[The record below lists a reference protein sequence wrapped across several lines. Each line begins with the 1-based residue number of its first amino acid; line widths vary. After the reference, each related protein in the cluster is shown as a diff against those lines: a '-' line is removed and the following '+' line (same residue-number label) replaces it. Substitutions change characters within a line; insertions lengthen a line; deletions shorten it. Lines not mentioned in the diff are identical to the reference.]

1 ATLLLVPSHTYT
13 TLRHFFFY
21 FKGIS
26 YQVGKLNAS
35 ETRQGW
41 NCNSGCKA
49 PQHCTLP
56 RCTNVVFP
64 HTFSGSGIV
73 RVFVS
78 LSHQDQSSDAV
89 HSPSA
94 VWAESISTAGFQLC
108 SRATGSTNDTGIIN
122 WVAFQDKPMLT
133 HGSVTFSGIW
143 TTETKC
149 EKVAFSQSFASKPR
163 VFVSV
168 KYTRSTKPNDA
179 MYLWLENVNSG
190 GFEVCLREFLR
201 FDGKHQDAVVDWF
214 AFTGNGSEL
223 NFTITGEEI
232 FPNSGNPSAKN
243 NYGFCQ
249 EVPFN
254 TTFYKSPIVILSVNH
269 EYNLK
274 VKGSRPPEN
283 NIISAWLEEVGLES
297 MKVCVKDLSGLGSS
311 HDPLI
316 VSYAV
321 TGDLNPCLNVHCPR
335 FGVCRTYSAHDARCK
350 CDDQCPSYK
359 DPVCTANGTTYD
371 NRCWH
376 KLSYCRG
383 LENNLVYHPGSC
395 EGFPIVR
402 GRVDLLQV
410 PKWSDSNC
418 QTVTFPPYRFYPDKQ
433 VHVQITV
440 NHMKLNDSVTVHDA
454 VTSWTESINTK
465 NFTVCVMQTGRKE
478 EGANPFATIDWVA
491 YQGAPPEGLTGTVE
505 LQKWWSGT
513 NCADVTFPTGKFA
526 EAPIVLVTSEHLR
539 SGKEYDAA
547 LIWIEDVT
555 KDSVKV
561 CLREMQNFDGRHQDI
576 TVNWFAFSK
585 LHKPLFTEHGVIS
598 FPNTNPPLDKMN
610 NAYCQFVSFTRA
622 YNSTPT
628 VLVSA
633 NHSTTASGNSAPNH
647 NGITTWIENMNTS
660 GFRACV
666 KELYGTRYDPLSVGY
681 AVLTDICEPGWNYF
695 NGFCYFTS
703 KTCQNWTT
711 ALDKC
716 RQENAVLVD
725 VQNNEENVFL
735 QHLHNGAKSWL
746 GLNDIFTEGSFTWAD
761 RGTGNFTAW
770 AKTQPNNF
778 RDEDCVH
785 TLGVEYKYVW
795 NDVKCSDCHQYTCKK
810 DLNECSSDKY
820 YCHQVASC
828 TNYRGSFTCTC
839 DQGYFG
845 DGFECELNYARGL
858 KQSTIV
864 GNDASYLQYLSTWL
878 KPVAQ
883 SKSSR
888 WKRCWRAS
896 VDGWAAST
904 FHSRC
909 DNIGPTVTIIR
920 VGGKYIFGGYT
931 SLSWGNCQYRYDS
944 QAFLFSLVNKPGLAP
959 VKLPVYRNYGN
970 AIYDCS
976 SYGPTFGG
984 GHDLFIVDYASSN
997 GNSYTY
1003 LGQAYSPP
1011 SGYSYGSSS
1020 TYTFLAGTYTFTPD
1034 EVETFYE
1041 TT

>member
-1 ATLLLVPSHTYT
+1 MDLGKFTVFAFLLNLGILATTVE
-13 TLRHFFFY
+13 
-21 FKGIS
+21 GIS

-35 ETRQGW
+35 ETRRGW
-41 NCNSGCKA
+41 NCNSGCEA

-64 HTFSGSGIV
+64 QTFSGSGTV

-78 LSHQDQSSDAV
+78 LSHEDQSSVV

-190 GFEVCLREFLR
+190 GFEVCLREFLP

-214 AFTGNGSEL
+214 AFTGNGSQL

-254 TTFYKSPIVILSVNH
+254 TTFYKSPVVILSVNH

-335 FGVCRTYSAHDARCK
+335 FGVCRTYSAHDARCE

-376 KLSYCRG
+376 KLSYCGG

-395 EGFPIVR
+395 EGLGHLKKKLFR
-402 GRVDLLQV
+402 LLLLL
-410 PKWSDSNC
+410 
-418 QTVTFPPYRFYPDKQ
+418 F
-433 VHVQITV
+433 
-440 NHMKLNDSVTVHDA
+440 
-454 VTSWTESINTK
+454 
-465 NFTVCVMQTGRKE
+465 
-478 EGANPFATIDWVA
+478 
-491 YQGAPPEGLTGTVE
+491 
-505 LQKWWSGT
+505 LQ
-513 NCADVTFPTGKFA
+513 GKFA

-539 SGKEYDAA
+539 TGKEYDAALIWIEDVTKDSVKVCLREMQNFDGRHQDITVVRLGHLKKKLFRLLLLLFLQGKFAEAPIVLVTSEHLRTGKEYDAA

-585 LHKPLFTEHGVIS
+585 LHKPLFTEHGDIS

-622 YNSTPT
+622 YNSIPT
-628 VLVSA
+628 VLLSA
-633 NHSTTASGNSAPNH
+633 NHSTTVSGNSAPIH

-666 KELYGTRYDPLSVGY
+666 KELYANRYDPLSVGY

-711 ALDKC
+711 ALNKC
-716 RQENAVLVD
+716 RKENSVLVD

-761 RGTGNFTAW
+761 RGSGNSTAW
-770 AKTQPNNF
+770 AKNQPNNF

-785 TLGVEYKYVW
+785 TLGVEYKYEW

-810 DLNECSSDKY
+810 DLNECSRDKY
-820 YCHQVASC
+820 YCDQVASC
-828 TNYRGSFTCTC
+828 TNYRGSFNCTC

-845 DGFECELNYARGL
+845 DGFECELINYASMIRYKIAAL
-858 KQSTIV
+858 RSTIV
-864 GNDASYLQYLSTWL
+864 GNDANYLQYLSTWL

-883 SKSSR
+883 SKSSK

-904 FHSRC
+904 FHSGC
-909 DNIGPTVTIIR
+909 DNKGPTVTIIR

-931 SLSWGNCQYRYDS
+931 SLSWGYSCQYRYDS

-959 VKLPVYRNYGN
+959 VKLPAYINY
-970 AIYDCS
+970 AYAVYDCS
-976 SYGPTFGG
+976 SYFRRKP
-984 GHDLFIVDYASSN
+984 
-997 GNSYTY
+997 
-1003 LGQAYSPP
+1003 
-1011 SGYSYGSSS
+1011 
-1020 TYTFLAGTYTFTPD
+1020 
-1034 EVETFYE
+1034 
-1041 TT
+1041 

>member
-1 ATLLLVPSHTYT
+1 
-13 TLRHFFFY
+13 
-21 FKGIS
+21 
-26 YQVGKLNAS
+26 
-35 ETRQGW
+35 
-41 NCNSGCKA
+41 
-49 PQHCTLP
+49 
-56 RCTNVVFP
+56 
-64 HTFSGSGIV
+64 
-73 RVFVS
+73 
-78 LSHQDQSSDAV
+78 
-89 HSPSA
+89 
-94 VWAESISTAGFQLC
+94 
-108 SRATGSTNDTGIIN
+108 
-122 WVAFQDKPMLT
+122 
-133 HGSVTFSGIW
+133 
-143 TTETKC
+143 
-149 EKVAFSQSFASKPR
+149 
-163 VFVSV
+163 
-168 KYTRSTKPNDA
+168 
-179 MYLWLENVNSG
+179 
-190 GFEVCLREFLR
+190 
-201 FDGKHQDAVVDWF
+201 
-214 AFTGNGSEL
+214 
-223 NFTITGEEI
+223 
-232 FPNSGNPSAKN
+232 
-243 NYGFCQ
+243 
-249 EVPFN
+249 
-254 TTFYKSPIVILSVNH
+254 
-269 EYNLK
+269 
-274 VKGSRPPEN
+274 
-283 NIISAWLEEVGLES
+283 
-297 MKVCVKDLSGLGSS
+297 
-311 HDPLI
+311 
-316 VSYAV
+316 
-321 TGDLNPCLNVHCPR
+321 
-335 FGVCRTYSAHDARCK
+335 
-350 CDDQCPSYK
+350 
-359 DPVCTANGTTYD
+359 
-371 NRCWH
+371 
-376 KLSYCRG
+376 
-383 LENNLVYHPGSC
+383 
-395 EGFPIVR
+395 
-402 GRVDLLQV
+402 LQ
-410 PKWSDSNC
+410 
-418 QTVTFPPYRFYPDKQ
+418 
-433 VHVQITV
+433 
-440 NHMKLNDSVTVHDA
+440 
-454 VTSWTESINTK
+454 
-465 NFTVCVMQTGRKE
+465 
-478 EGANPFATIDWVA
+478 
-491 YQGAPPEGLTGTVE
+491 
-505 LQKWWSGT
+505 
-513 NCADVTFPTGKFA
+513 GKFA

-539 SGKEYDAA
+539 TGKEYDAA

-666 KELYGTRYDPLSVGY
+666 KELYGTRYDPLSVSY

-716 RQENAVLVD
+716 RQENSVLVD
-725 VQNNEENVFL
+725 VQNNGENVFL

-746 GLNDIFTEGSFTWAD
+746 GFNDIFTEGSFTWAD

-770 AKTQPNNF
+770 AKNQPNNF

-785 TLGVEYKYVW
+785 TLGVEYKYEW

-810 DLNECSSDKY
+810 DLNECSRDKY

-845 DGFECELNYARGL
+845 DGFECAMITLSLTFVGGL

-864 GNDASYLQYLSTWL
+864 GNDANYLQYLSTWL

-883 SKSSR
+883 SKYSR

-909 DNIGPTVTIIR
+909 DNKGPTVTIIR

-931 SLSWGNCQYRYDS
+931 SLSWGKSCRGYRYDS
-944 QAFLFSLVNKPGLAP
+944 QAFIFSLINKPGWAP
-959 VKLPVYRNYGN
+959 VKLPQTGQYSSYRHS
-970 AIYDCS
+970 IYDCS

-984 GHDLFIVDYASSN
+984 GHDIIICDYASSSSS
-997 GNSYTY
+997 SYTY
-1003 LGQAYSPP
+1003 PGHTYSAP
-1011 SGYSYGSSS
+1011 SGYSYGS
-1020 TYTFLAGTYTFTPD
+1020 TFAYTFLNGQSNTYHFTPD